1 MTKGCVEIDLVSV
14 NDPKVKLPV
23 KAYVLEKLTA
33 PLPTEKI
40 NEAHFS
46 HLKNACL
53 ADPKFFIPNNIDMI
67 LGSDYFFSILLPGQI
82 TCSQSNLIAQN
93 SIFGFLISGKLT
105 DSLNSN
111 SMLNLHI
118 DGTNI
123 DNELKQF
130 WELEEIPNVKDKIL
144 TSEEQFVETH
154 FQNTYECNSDG
165 RFVVKLPF
173 YKSNSE
179 LGDSKPAA
187 ISRLLAMERK
197 FKNNPDFEKQY
208 KEFMNEYKSLGHMS
222 LVNSISHTSD
232 KYLNFLPHHAVIK
245 PSSTATKLRVVFD
258 ASLSCKTTNGASLN
272 SLLGVGPKLQRDIFE
287 ILLNFR
293 IPRILFTADIEKMYR
308 QILVADKDQKYQQ
321 ILWGNNSNESIRTYK
336 LKAVT
341 YGLASAS
348 FLATRCI
355 KQIALDNKDKPNL
368 SRTLQE
374 DIAHVLST
382 RGFHLRKWNSNSTEF
397 LAQFSEHSSHDTQ
410 VEFYKDSS
418 ESSKVL
424 GLFWNSSNDTFGFQP
439 SLELT
444 PPLTKRRILSESSK
458 IFDPLGLLS
467 PCTVF
472 MKIFYQKLWLT
483 KTDWDSPIPQQLTED
498 WLKFQ
503 KAFNAITYLTVP
515 RWVIL
520 TADNTVEL
528 HVFADAS
535 LAYAAVIYCRQKHNG
550 KIMVQLLVSK
560 TKVASVK
567 QVSIPRLE
575 LCGAHLLS
583 KLFKL
588 VLRTLKHYTFDVF
601 AWTDSKIVL
610 SWLSS
615 HPLKWNTFVANRT
628 SEIMEVLPTKHWR
641 HVPSKENPADIA
653 SRGIYPKCLP
663 DCKLWWQGPPWL
675 RLETSSW
682 PKAESSCD
690 EASDEVKVEEK
701 SVSIFNLFTHASND
715 VIHETKT
722 AEENIIR
729 WVQGF
734 HFQEEIQSI
743 KKQISLP
750 PKSPLRSLHPFI
762 DEHGL
767 VRVEEDCKIP
777 SFDSIPSILSYFLL
791 STMLFLIKEQHIA
804 HLHAGPTFVT
814 NSKHP
819 PQLMGNLPKH
829 RVTLERPFFSCGID
843 YAGPV
848 LIKCNKSRG
857 TKSTKGYIASFVCLA
872 TKAVHIKAVGDL
884 TTDSFIAALRRFSA
898 RHGAPRHI
906 YSDNGTNFVG
916 AHWHFIPPSSPHF
929 GGIWESGIRSIKFH
943 LKRVLGET
951 ILTFEELTTLLTQIE
966 GLLNSRPLSYVN
978 DSDIECISTLT
989 PSHFLTGDVLS
1000 VPEEL
1005 PSTSNHRDRWELLQN
1020 IKRGSLKKWSS
1031 EFISFLQPRKQW
1043 QDAQLN
1049 LKEDDIVLIKEEGP
1063 PGTWPIA
1070 RVLQVHP
1077 GNDGVVRVA
1086 TVKTQDSLLKRPVH
1100 KLH

>member
-1 MTKGCVEIDLVSV
+1 
-14 NDPKVKLPV
+14 
-23 KAYVLEKLTA
+23 
-33 PLPTEKI
+33 
-40 NEAHFS
+40 
-46 HLKNACL
+46 
-53 ADPKFFIPNNIDMI
+53 
-67 LGSDYFFSILLPGQI
+67 
-82 TCSQSNLIAQN
+82 
-93 SIFGFLISGKLT
+93 
-105 DSLNSN
+105 
-111 SMLNLHI
+111 MLNLHI
-118 DGTNI
+118 NGTNI
-123 DNELKQF
+123 DNQLKQF
-130 WELEEIPNVKDKIL
+130 WELEEIPNVKDKLL

-154 FQNTYECNSDG
+154 FQNTYACNSDG

-208 KEFMNEYKSLGHMS
+208 KEFMNEYESLGHMS
-222 LVNSISHTSD
+222 LVNSRSHTSKD
-232 KYLNFLPHHAVIK
+232 QNFLPHHAVIK
-245 PSSTATKLRVVFD
+245 PSSPTTKLRVVFD
-258 ASLSCKTTNGASLN
+258 ASCKTTNGTSLN

-293 IPRILFTADIEKMYR
+293 ISRIVFTADIEKMYR
-308 QILVADKDQKYQQ
+308 QILVADEDQKYQQ
-321 ILWGNNSNESIRTYK
+321 ILWRNNSSENIRTYK
-336 LKAVT
+336 LKTVT

-355 KQIALDNKDKPNL
+355 KQIALDDKDNPNL
-368 SRTLQE
+368 SRVLQE
-374 DIAHVLST
+374 DIYMDDLLSGADTPNNAISICKDIAHVLST

-397 LAQFSEHSSHDTQ
+397 LAQFSEHSSHDAR
-410 VEFYKDSS
+410 VEFSKDSN

-498 WLKFQ
+498 WLRFQ
-503 KAFNAITYLTVP
+503 KAFNAINYLTVP

-520 TADNTVEL
+520 TADNIVEL
-528 HVFADAS
+528 HGFADASS
-535 LAYAAVIYCRQKHNG
+535 LAYAAAIYCRQKHNG
-550 KIMVQLLVSK
+550 KIKVQLLVSK
-560 TKVASVK
+560 TKVAPVK

-575 LCGAHLLS
+575 LC
-583 KLFKL
+583 
-588 VLRTLKHYTFDVF
+588 
-601 AWTDSKIVL
+601 VL
-610 SWLSS
+610 SWLSG
-615 HPLKWNTFVANRT
+615 HPRQWKTFIANRT
-628 SEIMEVLPTKHWR
+628 SEIIEVLPTKHWR

-653 SRGIYPKCLP
+653 SRGIDPKCLP

-690 EASDEVKVEEK
+690 EASDEVKAEQK
-701 SVSIFNLFTHASND
+701 SVSIFNLFTHTSND
-715 VIHETKT
+715 VIHGLFEHYSSLTKVICIFAYCQRFIKNCKKIASQGSSISSSHINTTSLTFSETKT
-722 AEENIIR
+722 AEETIIR

-734 HFQEEIQSI
+734 YFQEEIRSI

-767 VRVEEDCKIP
+767 VRVGGRLQNSQLRFNSKHPIILP
-777 SFDSIPSILSYFLL
+777 SQHSISEL
-791 STMLFLIKEQHIA
+791 LIKEQHIA
-804 HLHAGPTFVT
+804 HLHAGPTLLAHVLRQSHWIVGSRKLINKCIRKCLKCNKFKT
-814 NSKHP
+814 STTT

-848 LIKCNKSRG
+848 LIKCNKGRG
-857 TKSTKGYIASFVCLA
+857 TKSTKGYIALFCSSWC
-872 TKAVHIKAVGDL
+872 
-884 TTDSFIAALRRFSA
+884 S
-898 RHGAPRHI
+898 RHI

-916 AHWHFIPPSSPHF
+916 ARRKLDEIRKLWLSLPTNEAISYYLSKSSIDWHFIPPSSPHF
-929 GGIWESGIRSIKFH
+929 GGIWESGIRSVKFH

-989 PSHFLTGDVLS
+989 PSHFLTGDVLLS

-1020 IKRGSLKKWSS
+1020 IKRGFWKKWSS
-1031 EFISFLQPRKQW
+1031 EFISSLQPRKKW
-1043 QDAQLN
+1043 QDAQPN
-1049 LKEDDIVLIKEEGP
+1049 LKEDGIVLIKEEGTP
-1063 PGTWPIA
+1063 CTWPMA

-1077 GNDGVVRVA
+1077 GNDGLVRVA
-1086 TVKTQDSLLKRPVH
+1086 TVKTQDSVFKRPVH
-1100 KLH
+1100 KLHKLPIYPN

>member
-1 MTKGCVEIDLVSV
+1 
-14 NDPKVKLPV
+14 
-23 KAYVLEKLTA
+23 
-33 PLPTEKI
+33 
-40 NEAHFS
+40 
-46 HLKNACL
+46 
-53 ADPKFFIPNNIDMI
+53 
-67 LGSDYFFSILLPGQI
+67 
-82 TCSQSNLIAQN
+82 
-93 SIFGFLISGKLT
+93 
-105 DSLNSN
+105 
-111 SMLNLHI
+111 MLNLHI
-118 DGTNI
+118 NGTNI
-123 DNELKQF
+123 DNQLKQF
-130 WELEEIPNVKDKIL
+130 WELEEIPNVKDKLL

-154 FQNTYECNSDG
+154 FQNTYACNSDG

-197 FKNNPDFEKQY
+197 FKNNPDCEKQY
-208 KEFMNEYKSLGHMS
+208 KEFMNEYESLGHMS
-222 LVNSISHTSD
+222 LVNSRSHTSKD
-232 KYLNFLPHHAVIK
+232 QNFLPHHAVIK
-245 PSSTATKLRVVFD
+245 PSSPTTKLRVVFD
-258 ASLSCKTTNGASLN
+258 ASCKTTNGTSLN

-293 IPRILFTADIEKMYR
+293 IPRIVFTADIEKMYR
-308 QILVADKDQKYQQ
+308 QILVADEDQKYQQ
-321 ILWGNNSNESIRTYK
+321 ILWRNNSSENIRTYK
-336 LKAVT
+336 LKTVT

-355 KQIALDNKDKPNL
+355 KQIALDDKDNPNL
-368 SRTLQE
+368 SRVLQE
-374 DIAHVLST
+374 DFYMDDLLSGADTPNNAISICKDIA
-382 RGFHLRKWNSNSTEF
+382 GLRKWNSNSTEF
-397 LAQFSEHSSHDTQ
+397 LAQFSEHSSHDAR
-410 VEFYKDSS
+410 VEFSKDSN

-498 WLKFQ
+498 WLRFQ
-503 KAFNAITYLTVP
+503 KAFNAINYLTVP

-520 TADNTVEL
+520 TADNIVEL
-528 HVFADAS
+528 HGFADASS
-535 LAYAAVIYCRQKHNG
+535 LAYAAAIYCRQKHNG
-550 KIMVQLLVSK
+550 KIKVQLLVSK
-560 TKVASVK
+560 TKVAPVK

-575 LCGAHLLS
+575 L
-583 KLFKL
+583 
-588 VLRTLKHYTFDVF
+588 
-601 AWTDSKIVL
+601 
-610 SWLSS
+610 
-615 HPLKWNTFVANRT
+615 T
-628 SEIMEVLPTKHWR
+628 SEIIEVLPTKHWR

-653 SRGIYPKCLP
+653 SRGIDPKCLP

-690 EASDEVKVEEK
+690 EASDEIA
-701 SVSIFNLFTHASND
+701 SQGSSISSSHINTTSLTFS
-715 VIHETKT
+715 ETKT
-722 AEENIIR
+722 AEETIIR

-734 HFQEEIQSI
+734 YFQEEIRSI

-767 VRVEEDCKIP
+767 VRVGGRLQNSQLQFNSKHPIILP
-777 SFDSIPSILSYFLL
+777 SQHSISEL
-791 STMLFLIKEQHIA
+791 LIKEQHIA
-804 HLHAGPTFVT
+804 HLHAGPTLLA
-814 NSKHP
+814 H
-819 PQLMGNLPKH
+819 
-829 RVTLERPFFSCGID
+829 
-843 YAGPV
+843 V
-848 LIKCNKSRG
+848 LRQSHWIVG
-857 TKSTKGYIASFVCLA
+857 T
-872 TKAVHIKAVGDL
+872 TKAVHIEAVGDL

-898 RHGAPRHI
+898 RRGAPRHI

-916 AHWHFIPPSSPHF
+916 ARRKLDEMRKLWLSLPTNEAISYYLSKSSIDWHFIPPSSPHF
-929 GGIWESGIRSIKFH
+929 GGIWESGIRSVKFH

-989 PSHFLTGDVLS
+989 PSHFLTGDVLLS

-1020 IKRGSLKKWSS
+1020 IKRGFWKKWSS
-1031 EFISFLQPRKQW
+1031 EFISSLQPRKKW
-1043 QDAQLN
+1043 HDAQPN

-1063 PGTWPIA
+1063 PGTWPMA

-1077 GNDGVVRVA
+1077 GNDGLVRVA
-1086 TVKTQDSLLKRPVH
+1086 TVKTQDSVFKRPVH
-1100 KLH
+1100 KLHKLPIYPN